1 MTANAMSASPGED
14 EVRQA
19 LERLL
24 ASRRFARAER
34 HSKFL
39 RYIVAETL
47 TGNGHQLK
55 ESLLGAEVFGRPVDY
70 DPRVDPVV
78 RVEATKL
85 RGRLEEYYR
94 VDGADEPVVIHFPRG
109 GYVPQFRYREVAAV
123 AEEAAGAATPEGVPA
138 AANGALVEGPRVTA
152 WTRRGLLAA
161 GMAGL
166 AVAIWLGWSVRT
178 APHERVVAVLP
189 LEDLS
194 QGQMGT
200 LPETL
205 TAELRMRLG
214 KSGGVRVVSKTS
226 SRAAA
231 KGAVAGRSDLD
242 APAIGRELGADVLLE
257 GSLRRVSEGQAAKL
271 AVMLQLVDARSGL
284 VVWTGRYECD
294 PSLWDGNTLEAMAR
308 EVRTAVQARGV

>member
-1 MTANAMSASPGED
+1 MTANAMSASPGEE

-19 LERLL
+19 LEKLL

-47 TGNGHQLK
+47 TGRGRQLK
-55 ESLLGAEVFGRPVDY
+55 ESLLGAEVFGRAVDY

-94 VDGADEPVVIHFPRG
+94 VDGAAEPVIIDFPRG
-109 GYVPQFRYREVAAV
+109 GYVPHFRFREVAAV
-123 AEEAAGAATPEGVPA
+123 VEEAAGAALLEGVPA
-138 AANGALVEGPRVTA
+138 AANGDLSGTPRSTS
-152 WTRRGLLAA
+152 WTKRWF
-161 GMAGL
+161 L
-166 AVAIWLGWSVRT
+166 AVAIMALAVASWLGWSMRS
-178 APHERVVAVLP
+178 APQGRVVALLP

-194 QGQMGT
+194 AGQMGT
-200 LPETL
+200 LPEAL

-214 KSGGVRVVSKTS
+214 KSDGVRVVSKTS
-226 SRAAA
+226 SRAAV
-231 KGAVAGRSDLD
+231 KGTVAGRSDLD
-242 APAIGRELGADVLLE
+242 ARSIGRELGADVLLE
-257 GSLRRVSEGQAAKL
+257 GSLRRVSEGQGAKL

-294 PSLWDGNTLEAMAR
+294 SSLWDDKALETIAR
-308 EVRTAVQARGV
+308 EVRTAVQARGA

>member
-1 MTANAMSASPGED
+1 MTANAMSASPGEE

-24 ASRRFARAER
+24 TSRRFARAER

-39 RYIVAETL
+39 RYIVGETL
-47 TGNGHQLK
+47 TGKGHQLK

-94 VDGADEPVVIHFPRG
+94 VDGAGEAVIIDFPRG
-109 GYVPQFRYREVAAV
+109 GYVPHFRYREVAVA

-138 AANGALVEGPRVTA
+138 AANGALIEMPRTLS
-152 WTRRGLLAA
+152 WIKWGLLVVAVAA
-161 GMAGL
+161 L
-166 AVAIWLGWSVRT
+166 AVASWLGWNLRAQPQS
-178 APHERVVAVLP
+178 RVVAVLP

-194 QGQMGT
+194 AGQMGS
-200 LPETL
+200 LPEAL

-214 KSGGVRVVSKTS
+214 RNGGVRVVSKTS
-226 SRAAA
+226 SRAAV
-231 KGAVAGRSDLD
+231 KGAAAGRSGLD

-257 GSLRRVSEGQAAKL
+257 GSMRRVSDEQGAKL

-294 PSLWDGNTLEAMAR
+294 PSLWDDKTLEAIAL
-308 EVRTAVQARGV
+308 EVRTAVQARGA

>member
-1 MTANAMSASPGED
+1 MPENAKPGSPGEG

-24 ASRRFARAER
+24 GSRRFARAER

-39 RYIVAETL
+39 RYIVNETL
-47 TGNGHQLK
+47 AGKGHQLK
-55 ESLLGAEVFGRPVDY
+55 ESLLGVGVFGRPVDY

-94 VDGADEPVVIHFPRG
+94 VDGGDDPVIIDFPRG
-109 GYVPQFRYREVAAV
+109 GYVPQFRYREAAELT
-123 AEEAAGAATPEGVPA
+123 AEAAAPESAPA
-138 AANGALVEGPRVTA
+138 AANGTAAEAPRRIS
-152 WTRRGLLAA
+152 WTRRGLVAA
-161 GMAGL
+161 GIAAL
-166 AVAIWLGWSVRT
+166 AVAVWLSWNVRT
-178 APHERVVAVLP
+178 RQQERVVAVLP

-194 QGQMGT
+194 EGQIGT
-200 LPETL
+200 LPEAL
-205 TAELRMRLG
+205 TAELRTRLG

-226 SRAAA
+226 SRAAV
-231 KGAVAGRSDLD
+231 KGMAAGRQVQD

-257 GSLRRVSEGQAAKL
+257 GSMRRVSEGQRAKV

-294 PSLWDGNTLEAMAR
+294 PALWDDQALDTIAR
-308 EVRTAVQARGV
+308 EVRTAVRARGA